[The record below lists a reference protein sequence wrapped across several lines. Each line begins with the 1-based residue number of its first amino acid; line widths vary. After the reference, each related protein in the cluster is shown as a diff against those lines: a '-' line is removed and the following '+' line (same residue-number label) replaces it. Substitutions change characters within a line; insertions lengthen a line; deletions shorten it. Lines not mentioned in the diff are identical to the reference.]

1 MTNYR
6 SVVNFRKT
14 EEIERMLYLF
24 FYALISVN
32 EYFSGKRNNKRAFD
46 VTPKSWTV

>member
-6 SVVNFRKT
+6 SAVNFTKA

-24 FYALISVN
+24 FYALMIDFSTTSSHYYKN
-32 EYFSGKRNNKRAFD
+32 DKSRKHEYR
-46 VTPKSWTV
+46 TY